1 MTDVK
6 CPACDRSD
14 VGEGRF
20 CQACGQMLAAPKG
33 VRLASYEQ
41 RLKAVMVDAPVL
53 FVAAIAGLV
62 FLIDVLGFFFDV
74 NNTLVALLVVVG
86 GGLFGIWALWW
97 LVVISLGQTP
107 GKRLAGIRVMNA
119 ATGEPAGPVRT
130 FFRESVA
137 KMGTGAVFGWFFGV
151 HVLWALL
158 DIDRQT
164 LYDKVADTVVVDDRE
179 HQLQLSG

>member
-1 MTDVK
+1 M
-6 CPACDRSD
+6 
-14 VGEGRF
+14 
-20 CQACGQMLAAPKG
+20 
-33 VRLASYEQ
+33 
-41 RLKAVMVDAPVL
+41 
-53 FVAAIAGLV
+53 
-62 FLIDVLGFFFDV
+62 
-74 NNTLVALLVVVG
+74 NNTLVAVLVVVG

-97 LVVISLGQTP
+97 LVVISLGQIP
-107 GKRLAGIRVMNA
+107 GKRLAGVRVMNA

-137 KMGTGAVFGWFFGV
+137 KVGTGVVFGWFFGV